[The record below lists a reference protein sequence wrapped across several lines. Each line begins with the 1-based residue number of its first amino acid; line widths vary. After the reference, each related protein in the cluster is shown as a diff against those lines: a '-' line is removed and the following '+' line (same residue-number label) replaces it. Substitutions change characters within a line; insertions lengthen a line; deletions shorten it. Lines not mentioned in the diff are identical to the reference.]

1 MSRASAALALATVL
15 TIGTGAID
23 AISFL
28 RLGGVF
34 SSVITGNL
42 VLLGLAAGRADG
54 ALAAHLGVAG
64 VSFIAGVLAG
74 AGLTGPTTADHPVW
88 PARVNV
94 ALAAELASL
103 GMFLGW
109 WATIGSH
116 PRGGV
121 QFALLALAA
130 LAMGLQSAA
139 VRAIGI
145 AGLSTTYMTG
155 ILTSALATV
164 VAAGRVHWH
173 SLALIGSVVVGAAA
187 SGLLIITAPW
197 AAPILPM
204 GLLAAVLGMAAIMLP
219 RLPTERAGSRTLES
233 LQGDTPDC

>member
-1 MSRASAALALATVL
+1 MSRASAVLALAMVL
-15 TIGTGAID
+15 TVGTGAID

-42 VLLGLAAGRADG
+42 VLLGLAAGRAD
-54 ALAAHLGVAG
+54 ATLAAHLGVAG
-64 VSFIAGVLAG
+64 AAFIAGVLAG

-94 ALAAELASL
+94 ALGAELVSL
-103 GMFLGW
+103 SLLLGW
-109 WATIGSH
+109 WAAVGSH

-155 ILTSALATV
+155 TLTSALATV
-164 VAAGRVHWH
+164 VSAGKVHWH
-173 SLALIGSVVVGAAA
+173 SLALIGSVLAGAAA
-187 SGLLIITAPW
+187 SGLLIITAPS
-197 AAPILPM
+197 AAPALPL
-204 GLLAAVLGMAAIMLP
+204 GLLAAALVTATIMLP
-219 RLPTERAGSRTLES
+219 RLETERGGSLHPEVQ
-233 LQGDTPDC
+233 QG